1 MSNFRFVLVILIG
14 LVLVVLGLSAFVV
27 DEREYA
33 LKFRFGEIVESDY
46 EPGLHFKMP
55 IVNNIRKFP
64 RQILTLNNPPEE
76 VITAEK
82 KSVFVDFFVK
92 WRIADPAMY
101 YTSTGGNEVI
111 ATGRLLEILKA
122 DIRNEF
128 AKRTVREVV
137 SLQRTELMDDMML
150 AASQT
155 ANEFGIE
162 IVDVRVKRIEFSE
175 DVADSVYR
183 RMRQERATVA
193 TELRAEGA
201 EEAERM
207 RAEAD
212 RQRTVIIAEA
222 NRDAQR
228 IRGEGDALSAEI
240 YAQAYEQDPEFYA
253 FYRSIEAYRNSM
265 GLSGDLL
272 VLDPEGDFFR
282 YLNDSGGRAKQP

>member
-1 MSNFRFVLVILIG
+1 MSNARFILVI
-14 LVLVVLGLSAFVV
+14 VLGLALVGLGLSVFTV

-33 LKFRFGEIVESDY
+33 LKFRFGEIVASDY

-92 WRIADPAMY
+92 WRIRDARLY

-122 DIRNEF
+122 DLRNEF
-128 AKRTVREVV
+128 ARRTVRDVV
-137 SLQRTELMDDMML
+137 SVERTVLMDDMM
-150 AASQT
+150 AAAAET
-155 ANEFGIE
+155 ASEFGIE
-162 IVDVRVKRIEFSE
+162 LVDVRVKRIEFSE

-240 YAQAYEQDPEFYA
+240 YAGAYERDAEFYS

-265 GLSGDLL
+265 GLTGDLL
-272 VLDPEGDFFR
+272 VLDPDGDFFR
-282 YLNDSGGRAKQP
+282 YLNDAAGSQR